1 MAASAEQN
9 EIIELTDLIE
19 KGPDLPKN
27 SPKTPEPLPL
37 PDEAPAT
44 AAPAPDD
51 LLLLP
56 VQDHEPVPSPAP
68 AVEDVPPARDWEAQ
82 LDASAAVIGD
92 TGLHLA
98 ALAAQTGTESPL
110 LPESLERI
118 SSLEES
124 CRQLDRRLSA
134 LEGQAGNGHSDATL
148 LMETVERL
156 THLEEQVQ
164 ALPATADT
172 ASGSMAGAPDSVLL
186 MESMERLSALEGE
199 RQEMLQRLDSLESQ
213 TGGSHSDGTLLMETV
228 ERLTHLEEQVQALQD
243 APAASGEV
251 PATADSER
259 VARLEEER
267 RMLAQRVEALEHQ
280 LGDLMTDFDK
290 YVERRPPPLGGSRIL
305 HEEIRAPDGGPGLS
319 GLFPCAHGLFRPRSC
334 GGIDLPSAPLA
345 HMLTDGLLQAAA
357 PQPGIKKKGG
367 AAFRS
372 VTRPG
377 VFPLWVRPF
386 PSGRVFHFVCHEA
399 RYGQRQQGSPSGRQ
413 GADRQIHQRPPF

>member
-164 ALPATADT
+164 AL
-172 ASGSMAGAPDSVLL
+172 
-186 MESMERLSALEGE
+186 
-199 RQEMLQRLDSLESQ
+199 
-213 TGGSHSDGTLLMETV
+213 
-228 ERLTHLEEQVQALQD
+228 QD
-243 APAASGEV
+243 APAASGKA

-290 YVERRPPPLGGSRIL
+290 YVEKAAAAAAARIL
-305 HEEIRAPDGGPGLS
+305 HEEIRRLMAD
-319 GLFPCAHGLFRPRSC
+319 
-334 GGIDLPSAPLA
+334 
-345 HMLTDGLLQAAA
+345 QA
-357 PQPGIKKKGG
+357 
-367 AAFRS
+367 
-372 VTRPG
+372 
-377 VFPLWVRPF
+377 
-386 PSGRVFHFVCHEA
+386 
-399 RYGQRQQGSPSGRQ
+399 
-413 GADRQIHQRPPF
+413 

>member
-27 SPKTPEPLPL
+27 SPKTSEPLPL

-134 LEGQAGNGHSDATL
+134 LEDQAGNGHSDATL

-164 ALPATADT
+164 AL
-172 ASGSMAGAPDSVLL
+172 
-186 MESMERLSALEGE
+186 
-199 RQEMLQRLDSLESQ
+199 
-213 TGGSHSDGTLLMETV
+213 
-228 ERLTHLEEQVQALQD
+228 QD
-243 APAASGEV
+243 APAASGKA

-290 YVERRPPPLGGSRIL
+290 YVEKAAAAAAARIL
-305 HEEIRAPDGGPGLS
+305 HEEIRRLMGD
-319 GLFPCAHGLFRPRSC
+319 
-334 GGIDLPSAPLA
+334 
-345 HMLTDGLLQAAA
+345 QA
-357 PQPGIKKKGG
+357 
-367 AAFRS
+367 
-372 VTRPG
+372 
-377 VFPLWVRPF
+377 
-386 PSGRVFHFVCHEA
+386 
-399 RYGQRQQGSPSGRQ
+399 
-413 GADRQIHQRPPF
+413 

>member
-56 VQDHEPVPSPAP
+56 VQDHEPVPSPAT

-164 ALPATADT
+164 AL
-172 ASGSMAGAPDSVLL
+172 
-186 MESMERLSALEGE
+186 
-199 RQEMLQRLDSLESQ
+199 
-213 TGGSHSDGTLLMETV
+213 
-228 ERLTHLEEQVQALQD
+228 QD
-243 APAASGEV
+243 APAASGKA

-290 YVERRPPPLGGSRIL
+290 YVEKAAAAAAARIL
-305 HEEIRAPDGGPGLS
+305 HEEIRRLMGD
-319 GLFPCAHGLFRPRSC
+319 
-334 GGIDLPSAPLA
+334 
-345 HMLTDGLLQAAA
+345 QA
-357 PQPGIKKKGG
+357 
-367 AAFRS
+367 
-372 VTRPG
+372 
-377 VFPLWVRPF
+377 
-386 PSGRVFHFVCHEA
+386 
-399 RYGQRQQGSPSGRQ
+399 
-413 GADRQIHQRPPF
+413 

>member
-27 SPKTPEPLPL
+27 SPKTSEPLPL

-92 TGLHLA
+92 TGLHLV

-134 LEGQAGNGHSDATL
+134 LEGRAGNGHSDATL

-213 TGGSHSDGTLLMETV
+213 TGGSHSDGTLLMVTV
-228 ERLTHLEEQVQALQD
+228 ERLTHLEEQVQTLLRQQD
-243 APAASGEV
+243 APAAPEET
-251 PATADSER
+251 PAAADNEHM
-259 VARLEEER
+259 ARLEEER
-267 RMLAQRVEALEHQ
+267 QVLAQRVEALEHQ

-290 YVERRPPPLGGSRIL
+290 YVEKAAAAAAARIL
-305 HEEIRAPDGGPGLS
+305 HEEIRRLMAD
-319 GLFPCAHGLFRPRSC
+319 
-334 GGIDLPSAPLA
+334 
-345 HMLTDGLLQAAA
+345 QA
-357 PQPGIKKKGG
+357 
-367 AAFRS
+367 
-372 VTRPG
+372 
-377 VFPLWVRPF
+377 
-386 PSGRVFHFVCHEA
+386 
-399 RYGQRQQGSPSGRQ
+399 
-413 GADRQIHQRPPF
+413 

>member
-98 ALAAQTGTESPL
+98 ALAAQTGIESPL

-164 ALPATADT
+164 ALPATEDT

-199 RQEMLQRLDSLESQ
+199 HQEMLQRLDSLESQ

-243 APAASGEV
+243 APAASGEA

-290 YVERRPPPLGGSRIL
+290 YVEKAAAAAAARIL
-305 HEEIRAPDGGPGLS
+305 HEEIRRLMGD
-319 GLFPCAHGLFRPRSC
+319 
-334 GGIDLPSAPLA
+334 
-345 HMLTDGLLQAAA
+345 QA
-357 PQPGIKKKGG
+357 
-367 AAFRS
+367 
-372 VTRPG
+372 
-377 VFPLWVRPF
+377 
-386 PSGRVFHFVCHEA
+386 
-399 RYGQRQQGSPSGRQ
+399 
-413 GADRQIHQRPPF
+413 

>member
-124 CRQLDRRLSA
+124 CCQLDRRLSA
-134 LEGQAGNGHSDATL
+134 L
-148 LMETVERL
+148 
-156 THLEEQVQ
+156 
-164 ALPATADT
+164 
-172 ASGSMAGAPDSVLL
+172 
-186 MESMERLSALEGE
+186 
-199 RQEMLQRLDSLESQ
+199 
-213 TGGSHSDGTLLMETV
+213 
-228 ERLTHLEEQVQALQD
+228 
-243 APAASGEV
+243 
-251 PATADSER
+251 
-259 VARLEEER
+259 
-267 RMLAQRVEALEHQ
+267 
-280 LGDLMTDFDK
+280 
-290 YVERRPPPLGGSRIL
+290 
-305 HEEIRAPDGGPGLS
+305 
-319 GLFPCAHGLFRPRSC
+319 
-334 GGIDLPSAPLA
+334 
-345 HMLTDGLLQAAA
+345 
-357 PQPGIKKKGG
+357 
-367 AAFRS
+367 
-372 VTRPG
+372 
-377 VFPLWVRPF
+377 
-386 PSGRVFHFVCHEA
+386 
-399 RYGQRQQGSPSGRQ
+399 
-413 GADRQIHQRPPF
+413 

>member
-98 ALAAQTGTESPL
+98 ALAAQTGTGSPL
-110 LPESLERI
+110 LPKSLERI

-134 LEGQAGNGHSDATL
+134 LEGQAGNGHSD
-148 LMETVERL
+148 V
-156 THLEEQVQ
+156 
-164 ALPATADT
+164 
-172 ASGSMAGAPDSVLL
+172 
-186 MESMERLSALEGE
+186 
-199 RQEMLQRLDSLESQ
+199 
-213 TGGSHSDGTLLMETV
+213 TLLMETV

-243 APAASGEV
+243 APAASGEA

-259 VARLEEER
+259 LARLEAER

-280 LGDLMTDFDK
+280 LGDLMTDLDK
-290 YVERRPPPLGGSRIL
+290 YVEKAAAAAAARLL
-305 HEEIRAPDGGPGLS
+305 HEEIRRLMGD
-319 GLFPCAHGLFRPRSC
+319 
-334 GGIDLPSAPLA
+334 
-345 HMLTDGLLQAAA
+345 QA
-357 PQPGIKKKGG
+357 
-367 AAFRS
+367 
-372 VTRPG
+372 
-377 VFPLWVRPF
+377 
-386 PSGRVFHFVCHEA
+386 
-399 RYGQRQQGSPSGRQ
+399 
-413 GADRQIHQRPPF
+413 

>member
-134 LEGQAGNGHSDATL
+134 LEGQAGNSHSDA
-148 LMETVERL
+148 
-156 THLEEQVQ
+156 
-164 ALPATADT
+164 
-172 ASGSMAGAPDSVLL
+172 
-186 MESMERLSALEGE
+186 
-199 RQEMLQRLDSLESQ
+199 
-213 TGGSHSDGTLLMETV
+213 TLLMETV

-243 APAASGEV
+243 APAASGEA

-280 LGDLMTDFDK
+280 LGDLVTDFDK
-290 YVERRPPPLGGSRIL
+290 YVEKAAAAAAARIL
-305 HEEIRAPDGGPGLS
+305 HEEIRRLMGD
-319 GLFPCAHGLFRPRSC
+319 
-334 GGIDLPSAPLA
+334 
-345 HMLTDGLLQAAA
+345 QA
-357 PQPGIKKKGG
+357 
-367 AAFRS
+367 
-372 VTRPG
+372 
-377 VFPLWVRPF
+377 
-386 PSGRVFHFVCHEA
+386 
-399 RYGQRQQGSPSGRQ
+399 
-413 GADRQIHQRPPF
+413 

>member
-164 ALPATADT
+164 ALPAT
-172 ASGSMAGAPDSVLL
+172 G
-186 MESMERLSALEGE
+186 
-199 RQEMLQRLDSLESQ
+199 Q
-213 TGGSHSDGTLLMETV
+213 
-228 ERLTHLEEQVQALQD
+228 QD
-243 APAASGEV
+243 APAAPEET
-251 PATADSER
+251 PAAADNEHM
-259 VARLEEER
+259 ARLEEER
-267 RMLAQRVEALEHQ
+267 QVLAQRVEALEHQ

-290 YVERRPPPLGGSRIL
+290 YVEKAAAAAAARIL
-305 HEEIRAPDGGPGLS
+305 HEEIRRLMAD
-319 GLFPCAHGLFRPRSC
+319 
-334 GGIDLPSAPLA
+334 
-345 HMLTDGLLQAAA
+345 QA
-357 PQPGIKKKGG
+357 
-367 AAFRS
+367 
-372 VTRPG
+372 
-377 VFPLWVRPF
+377 
-386 PSGRVFHFVCHEA
+386 
-399 RYGQRQQGSPSGRQ
+399 
-413 GADRQIHQRPPF
+413 

>member
-1 MAASAEQN
+1 MAASAEHN

-124 CRQLDRRLSA
+124 CRQLDRRLTA
-134 LEGQAGNGHSDATL
+134 LESQTGNGHGDATL

-164 ALPATADT
+164 ALPATEE

-199 RQEMLQRLDSLESQ
+199 RQEMLQRLDSLEGQ
-213 TGGSHSDGTLLMETV
+213 TGGCHSDGTLLMEPV
-228 ERLTHLEEQVQALQD
+228 ERLTHLEEQVQALLRQQD
-243 APAASGEV
+243 APVAPEEAPAA
-251 PATADSER
+251 ADNEHM
-259 VARLEEER
+259 ARLEEER
-267 RMLAQRVEALEHQ
+267 QVLAQRVEALEHQ

-290 YVERRPPPLGGSRIL
+290 YVEKAAAAAAARIL
-305 HEEIRAPDGGPGLS
+305 HEEIRRLMAD
-319 GLFPCAHGLFRPRSC
+319 
-334 GGIDLPSAPLA
+334 
-345 HMLTDGLLQAAA
+345 QA
-357 PQPGIKKKGG
+357 
-367 AAFRS
+367 
-372 VTRPG
+372 
-377 VFPLWVRPF
+377 
-386 PSGRVFHFVCHEA
+386 
-399 RYGQRQQGSPSGRQ
+399 
-413 GADRQIHQRPPF
+413 

>member
-134 LEGQAGNGHSDATL
+134 LEGRAGNGHSDA
-148 LMETVERL
+148 
-156 THLEEQVQ
+156 
-164 ALPATADT
+164 
-172 ASGSMAGAPDSVLL
+172 
-186 MESMERLSALEGE
+186 
-199 RQEMLQRLDSLESQ
+199 
-213 TGGSHSDGTLLMETV
+213 TLLMETV

-243 APAASGEV
+243 APAASGEA

-290 YVERRPPPLGGSRIL
+290 YVEKAAAAAAARIL
-305 HEEIRAPDGGPGLS
+305 HEEIRRLMGD
-319 GLFPCAHGLFRPRSC
+319 
-334 GGIDLPSAPLA
+334 
-345 HMLTDGLLQAAA
+345 QA
-357 PQPGIKKKGG
+357 
-367 AAFRS
+367 
-372 VTRPG
+372 
-377 VFPLWVRPF
+377 
-386 PSGRVFHFVCHEA
+386 
-399 RYGQRQQGSPSGRQ
+399 
-413 GADRQIHQRPPF
+413 

>member
-27 SPKTPEPLPL
+27 SPQTPEPLPL
-37 PDEAPAT
+37 PDEAPVQ
-44 AAPAPDD
+44 AAPASDD

-56 VQDHEPVPSPAP
+56 VQDHAPAQSPAP

-82 LDASAAVIGD
+82 LDASAAVLGD

-98 ALAAQTGTESPL
+98 ALAAQAGTESPL

-134 LEGQAGNGHSDATL
+134 LEAQAGNGHSDATL

-156 THLEEQVQ
+156 THLEEQVL
-164 ALPATADT
+164 ALPATEEA
-172 ASGSMAGAPDSVLL
+172 AGSMAGAPDSVLL

-199 RQEMLQRLDSLESQ
+199 RQEMLRRLEGLEGQ

-228 ERLTHLEEQVQALQD
+228 ERLTHLEEQVQALLRQQD
-243 APAASGEV
+243 APAA
-251 PATADSER
+251 PAEAPAAADSGYT
-259 VARLEEER
+259 ARLEEER
-267 RMLAQRVEALEHQ
+267 QVLAQRVEALEHQ

-290 YVERRPPPLGGSRIL
+290 YVEKAAAAAAARIL
-305 HEEIRAPDGGPGLS
+305 HEEIRRLMAD
-319 GLFPCAHGLFRPRSC
+319 
-334 GGIDLPSAPLA
+334 
-345 HMLTDGLLQAAA
+345 QA
-357 PQPGIKKKGG
+357 
-367 AAFRS
+367 
-372 VTRPG
+372 
-377 VFPLWVRPF
+377 
-386 PSGRVFHFVCHEA
+386 
-399 RYGQRQQGSPSGRQ
+399 
-413 GADRQIHQRPPF
+413 

>member
-37 PDEAPAT
+37 PDEAPAQ
-44 AAPAPDD
+44 AAPASDD

-56 VQDHEPVPSPAP
+56 VQDHGPEPSPTP
-68 AVEDVPPARDWEAQ
+68 AAGDVPPARDWEAQ

-134 LEGQAGNGHSDATL
+134 LESQTGNGHGDATL

-164 ALPATADT
+164 AL
-172 ASGSMAGAPDSVLL
+172 L
-186 MESMERLSALEGE
+186 
-199 RQEMLQRLDSLESQ
+199 RQ
-213 TGGSHSDGTLLMETV
+213 
-228 ERLTHLEEQVQALQD
+228 QD
-243 APAASGEV
+243 APAAPEET
-251 PATADSER
+251 PAAADNEHM
-259 VARLEEER
+259 ARLEEER
-267 RMLAQRVEALEHQ
+267 QVLAQRVEALEHQ

-290 YVERRPPPLGGSRIL
+290 YVEKAAAAAAARIL
-305 HEEIRAPDGGPGLS
+305 HEEIRRLMAD
-319 GLFPCAHGLFRPRSC
+319 
-334 GGIDLPSAPLA
+334 
-345 HMLTDGLLQAAA
+345 QA
-357 PQPGIKKKGG
+357 
-367 AAFRS
+367 
-372 VTRPG
+372 
-377 VFPLWVRPF
+377 
-386 PSGRVFHFVCHEA
+386 
-399 RYGQRQQGSPSGRQ
+399 
-413 GADRQIHQRPPF
+413 

>member
-1 MAASAEQN
+1 M
-9 EIIELTDLIE
+9 
-19 KGPDLPKN
+19 
-27 SPKTPEPLPL
+27 
-37 PDEAPAT
+37 
-44 AAPAPDD
+44 
-51 LLLLP
+51 
-56 VQDHEPVPSPAP
+56 
-68 AVEDVPPARDWEAQ
+68 PPARDWEAQ

-164 ALPATADT
+164 ALPATEDT

-243 APAASGEV
+243 APAASGEA

-267 RMLAQRVEALEHQ
+267 RILAQRVEALEHQ

-290 YVERRPPPLGGSRIL
+290 YVEKAAAAAAARIL
-305 HEEIRAPDGGPGLS
+305 HEEIRRLMGD
-319 GLFPCAHGLFRPRSC
+319 
-334 GGIDLPSAPLA
+334 
-345 HMLTDGLLQAAA
+345 QA
-357 PQPGIKKKGG
+357 
-367 AAFRS
+367 
-372 VTRPG
+372 
-377 VFPLWVRPF
+377 
-386 PSGRVFHFVCHEA
+386 
-399 RYGQRQQGSPSGRQ
+399 
-413 GADRQIHQRPPF
+413 

>member
-27 SPKTPEPLPL
+27 SPQTPEPLPL

-44 AAPAPDD
+44 AAPASDD

-68 AVEDVPPARDWEAQ
+68 AAEDVPPARDWEAQ

-134 LEGQAGNGHSDATL
+134 LEAQAGNGHSDATL

-164 ALPATADT
+164 ALPATEDT

-199 RQEMLQRLDSLESQ
+199 RQEMLQRLDSLEGQ
-213 TGGSHSDGTLLMETV
+213 TGVRPSDGALLMETV
-228 ERLTHLEEQVQALQD
+228 ERLTHLEEQVQALLRPD
-243 APAASGEV
+243 APAVSEEA
-251 PATADSER
+251 PATADNER
-259 VARLEEER
+259 MARLEEER
-267 RMLAQRVEALEHQ
+267 QMLAQRVEALEHQ

-290 YVERRPPPLGGSRIL
+290 YVEKAAAAAAARIL
-305 HEEIRAPDGGPGLS
+305 HEEIRRLMAD
-319 GLFPCAHGLFRPRSC
+319 
-334 GGIDLPSAPLA
+334 
-345 HMLTDGLLQAAA
+345 QA
-357 PQPGIKKKGG
+357 
-367 AAFRS
+367 
-372 VTRPG
+372 
-377 VFPLWVRPF
+377 
-386 PSGRVFHFVCHEA
+386 
-399 RYGQRQQGSPSGRQ
+399 
-413 GADRQIHQRPPF
+413 

>member
-44 AAPAPDD
+44 AALAPDD

-56 VQDHEPVPSPAP
+56 VQ
-68 AVEDVPPARDWEAQ
+68 EDVPPARDWEAQ

-243 APAASGEV
+243 APA
-251 PATADSER
+251 TADSER

-290 YVERRPPPLGGSRIL
+290 YVEKAAAAAAARIL
-305 HEEIRAPDGGPGLS
+305 HEEIRRLMGD
-319 GLFPCAHGLFRPRSC
+319 
-334 GGIDLPSAPLA
+334 
-345 HMLTDGLLQAAA
+345 QA
-357 PQPGIKKKGG
+357 
-367 AAFRS
+367 
-372 VTRPG
+372 
-377 VFPLWVRPF
+377 
-386 PSGRVFHFVCHEA
+386 
-399 RYGQRQQGSPSGRQ
+399 
-413 GADRQIHQRPPF
+413 

>member
-51 LLLLP
+51 LPLLP

-164 ALPATADT
+164 AL
-172 ASGSMAGAPDSVLL
+172 
-186 MESMERLSALEGE
+186 
-199 RQEMLQRLDSLESQ
+199 
-213 TGGSHSDGTLLMETV
+213 
-228 ERLTHLEEQVQALQD
+228 QD
-243 APAASGEV
+243 APAASGEA

-290 YVERRPPPLGGSRIL
+290 YVEKAAAAAAARIL
-305 HEEIRAPDGGPGLS
+305 HEEIRRLMGD
-319 GLFPCAHGLFRPRSC
+319 
-334 GGIDLPSAPLA
+334 
-345 HMLTDGLLQAAA
+345 QA
-357 PQPGIKKKGG
+357 
-367 AAFRS
+367 
-372 VTRPG
+372 
-377 VFPLWVRPF
+377 
-386 PSGRVFHFVCHEA
+386 
-399 RYGQRQQGSPSGRQ
+399 
-413 GADRQIHQRPPF
+413 

>member
-44 AAPAPDD
+44 TAPAPDD

-134 LEGQAGNGHSDATL
+134 LEGQAGNGHNDA
-148 LMETVERL
+148 
-156 THLEEQVQ
+156 
-164 ALPATADT
+164 
-172 ASGSMAGAPDSVLL
+172 
-186 MESMERLSALEGE
+186 
-199 RQEMLQRLDSLESQ
+199 
-213 TGGSHSDGTLLMETV
+213 TLLMETV

-243 APAASGEV
+243 APAASGEA
-251 PATADSER
+251 PATADNER

-290 YVERRPPPLGGSRIL
+290 YVEKAAAAAAARIL
-305 HEEIRAPDGGPGLS
+305 HEEIRRLMGD
-319 GLFPCAHGLFRPRSC
+319 
-334 GGIDLPSAPLA
+334 
-345 HMLTDGLLQAAA
+345 QA
-357 PQPGIKKKGG
+357 
-367 AAFRS
+367 
-372 VTRPG
+372 
-377 VFPLWVRPF
+377 
-386 PSGRVFHFVCHEA
+386 
-399 RYGQRQQGSPSGRQ
+399 
-413 GADRQIHQRPPF
+413 

>member
-27 SPKTPEPLPL
+27 SPKTPEPFPL

-82 LDASAAVIGD
+82 LDAPAAVIGD

-164 ALPATADT
+164 AL
-172 ASGSMAGAPDSVLL
+172 
-186 MESMERLSALEGE
+186 
-199 RQEMLQRLDSLESQ
+199 
-213 TGGSHSDGTLLMETV
+213 
-228 ERLTHLEEQVQALQD
+228 QD
-243 APAASGEV
+243 APAASGEA

-290 YVERRPPPLGGSRIL
+290 YVEKAAAAAAARIL
-305 HEEIRAPDGGPGLS
+305 HEEIRRLMGD
-319 GLFPCAHGLFRPRSC
+319 
-334 GGIDLPSAPLA
+334 
-345 HMLTDGLLQAAA
+345 QA
-357 PQPGIKKKGG
+357 
-367 AAFRS
+367 
-372 VTRPG
+372 
-377 VFPLWVRPF
+377 
-386 PSGRVFHFVCHEA
+386 
-399 RYGQRQQGSPSGRQ
+399 
-413 GADRQIHQRPPF
+413 